1 MLTRQ
6 LIRRFCVSAEVK
18 SKVFAA
24 VNAYKNERSR
34 EILGDLQAKGS
45 AATAEEAK
53 AQQAIL
59 TLLSKEVTDESQ
71 WRDFGFDGLDEV
83 ECMLTIE
90 DALGL
95 SVPDDEF
102 HGVHGIQAALRVV
115 EKYAPKEAVG
125 AN

>member
-1 MLTRQ
+1 MLTRH
-6 LIRRFCVSAEVK
+6 LTRRFAVSAEVK

-24 VNAYKNERSR
+24 VNAYKSERSR

-45 AATAEEAK
+45 AATAEETK
-53 AQQAIL
+53 AQNAIVS
-59 TLLSKEVTDESQ
+59 LLSQEVTDKSL

-95 SVPDDEF
+95 SVPDEEF
-102 HGVHGIQAALRVV
+102 HGVHGIEAALRVV
-115 EKYAPKEAVG
+115 EKYAPKEAIVG
-125 AN
+125 K